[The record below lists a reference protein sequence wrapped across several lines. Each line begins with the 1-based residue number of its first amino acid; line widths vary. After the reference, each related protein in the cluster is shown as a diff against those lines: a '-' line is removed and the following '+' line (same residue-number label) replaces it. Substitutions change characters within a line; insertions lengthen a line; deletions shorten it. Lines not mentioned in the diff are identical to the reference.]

1 MWSAFKRKNRK
12 KYEPQKSRMLYST
25 QQPKRRHSFMKN
37 SMSEHVIIERKA
49 AADREHKGNFRCFCE
64 RDARMRHVR
73 GLPLGLSTIG

>member
-1 MWSAFKRKNRK
+1 
-12 KYEPQKSRMLYST
+12 
-25 QQPKRRHSFMKN
+25 MKN